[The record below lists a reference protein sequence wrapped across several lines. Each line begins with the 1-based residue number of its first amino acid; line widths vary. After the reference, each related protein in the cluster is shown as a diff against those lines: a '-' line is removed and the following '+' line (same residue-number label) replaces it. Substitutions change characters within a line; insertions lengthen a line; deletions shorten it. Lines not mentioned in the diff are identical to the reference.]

1 MLGLKLNH
9 VSKRGQ
15 WACWPPDA
23 AGVPQGYSSTDPTG
37 PGGVHGGYV
46 GDDTCLLHAPIHPTD
61 ARWGC
66 SQGSVQAGPF
76 LVMSCCCRLVTK
88 IKVLKYCLA
97 NGTKVSRKM
106 FRDTKPLTFLITST
120 KGWFGYPPTHTHTH
134 THTHSHTHTH
144 TTTTTSTTHIHTH
157 LFRPYL
163 CRPIPQRN
171 AQGVCGGIV
180 TVQQAP
186 RIVHNLIS
194 LALRESMA
202 HQFRNMWFGWDDL
215 NFQGCIKVGTSMI
228 SFYEFFCL
236 TGYNQYRYFSLSQI
250 SK

>member
-23 AGVPQGYSSTDPTG
+23 AGVPRGYSSTDPTG

-46 GDDTCLLHAPIHPTD
+46 GDDTCLLHVPIHPTH

-76 LVMSCCCRLVTK
+76 LVMSCCCKLVLPSK
-88 IKVLKYCLA
+88 WYQGVPQEVPRHQAIDVPKYEH
-97 NGTKVSRKM
+97 
-106 FRDTKPLTFLITST
+106 
-120 KGWFGYPPTHTHTH
+120 KGVIWLPPPPPPHTHTH
-134 THTHSHTHTH
+134 TPHTH
-144 TTTTTSTTHIHTH
+144 TTTSTTHIHTH

-171 AQGVCGGIV
+171 AHAGGL
-180 TVQQAP
+180 P
-186 RIVHNLIS
+186 RHCHCTTGAS
-194 LALRESMA
+194 HCS
-202 HQFRNMWFGWDDL
+202 QFDIN
-215 NFQGCIKVGTSMI
+215 GTSI
-228 SFYEFFCL
+228 S
-236 TGYNQYRYFSLSQI
+236 
-250 SK
+250 